1 MEPGA
6 MASPIRSLH
15 RSRPWI
21 RKQDSTS
28 DAPID
33 ESDGDR
39 SAAAQPPCDERTQKF
54 SVKNHSIRQELT
66 EATLDITVIVCTFN
80 RCQTLAN
87 ALDSIAKSILPDS
100 TTWETLVVDN
110 NSTDQ
115 TAETVQ
121 NFCRR
126 YPGRF
131 RYVFETRQGK
141 SYALNTGILES
152 RGATLVFMDD
162 DTTAEPTWLERLTAP
177 LSDSAWSGSGG
188 PVILQW
194 SSSRPR
200 WLKMDT
206 MVAPLVGFNPN
217 REAGE
222 TRDTLFGGNMAFR
235 RTMFQKHGV
244 FRTDFGPSPNR
255 ETPRQ
260 NEDTE
265 FVRRLLA
272 ARECLFYEP
281 SAVVFHPVPA
291 SRLRKRYFL
300 GWWLDKGRA
309 DILMLGFPPDVK
321 WSLGGI
327 PLSFVRRAIHW
338 TARWLIALEPS
349 ERFSSRLRVQWLLG
363 MMIECRRLSKS
374 VLPTK
379 FG

>member
-1 MEPGA
+1 
-6 MASPIRSLH
+6 MASAIRSLLTN
-15 RSRPWI
+15 RLWA

-28 DAPID
+28 VPAMGG
-33 ESDGDR
+33 SDGDR
-39 SAAAQPPCDERTQKF
+39 SAAPQRQRDERTQKF
-54 SVKNHSIRQELT
+54 SAKNHSVCQELI
-66 EATLDITVIVCTFN
+66 EATMDITVIVCTFN
-80 RCQTLAN
+80 RCHTLAN
-87 ALDSIAKSILPDS
+87 ALDSIAKSMLPDS

-121 NFCRR
+121 NFSCR

-131 RYVFETRQGK
+131 RYVFEPRQGK

-162 DTTAEPTWLERLTAP
+162 DTTVEPTWLERLTAP

-200 WLKMDT
+200 WLRMDT
-206 MVAPLVGFNPN
+206 MAAPLVGFDPN

-222 TRDTLFGGNMAFR
+222 IRETLFGGNMAFR

-244 FRTDFGPSPNR
+244 FRTDLGPSPNR

-272 ARECLFYEP
+272 AGECLFYEP
-281 SAVVFHPVPA
+281 LAVVFHPVPIN
-291 SRLRKRYFL
+291 RLRKRYFL
-300 GWWLDKGRA
+300 GWWFDKGRA
-309 DILMLGFPPDVK
+309 DILMLGFPPNVK
-321 WSLGGI
+321 WSLGGV
-327 PLSFVRRAIHW
+327 PLSFVRRILHW
-338 TARWLIALEPS
+338 TARWIIALEPS
-349 ERFSSRLRVQWLLG
+349 ERFASRLKVQWLLG
-363 MMIECRRLSKS
+363 MIIECRRSSKS
-374 VLPTK
+374 VLPAK